1 MGSYGEAPRL
11 LDVPG
16 SRIQESGKR
25 IQAINAP
32 KIWLARGGMYSRYSV
47 LHRRKSRQ
55 WSGAQTLNTV
65 SNEPGFLFSPE
76 LFILPVI
83 NLELHAAVL
92 RERTIRDYK
101 HPNVL
106 L

>member
-1 MGSYGEAPRL
+1 MEKH
-11 LDVPG
+11 LDCWMYQDLEYKKAV
-16 SRIQESGKR
+16 SEFKQSML
-25 IQAINAP
+25 Q